1 MDDRLVAVVLRLLG
15 VRQTLGEP
23 TFHDAVGRVLQ
34 AIAATVH
41 AETERRAR
49 GRRPA
54 RPAVVI
60 RFPLARARSRRGRE
74 P

>member
-15 VRQTLGEP
+15 VRQTLGDP
-23 TFHDAVGRVLQ
+23 AFHDAVGRALQ
-34 AIAATVH
+34 AIAVSVH

-49 GRRPA
+49 RRRPA
-54 RPAVVI
+54 RPGVVV